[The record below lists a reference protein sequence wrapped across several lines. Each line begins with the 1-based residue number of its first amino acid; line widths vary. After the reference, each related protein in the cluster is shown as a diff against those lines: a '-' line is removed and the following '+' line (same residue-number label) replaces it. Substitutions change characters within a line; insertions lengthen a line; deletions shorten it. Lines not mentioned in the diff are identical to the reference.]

1 MAKVERYGHA
11 FLLGFICWLTA
22 PRAQAQGFS
31 RALKPLDDAADLAT
45 AFVAHRIWHAIFIA
59 VFVACL
65 ISWAFLKRIEA
76 AWSALVVG
84 IIYVL
89 YLGRDDFFSGLG

>member
-31 RALKPLDDAADLAT
+31 KSLKAMDDAADLAT
-45 AFVAHRIWHAIFIA
+45 AFVAHRLWHILFVS
-59 VFVACL
+59 VFVGCL
-65 ISWAFLKRIEA
+65 ASWAFLKRTEGM
-76 AWSALVVG
+76 WGCLVTG
-84 IIYVL
+84 IIYTL